1 MLSITRKEG
10 QSFYIGDE
18 ITVTVKRARSGNAV
32 IRINAPREISIMRSE
47 LSAVSPDGIPLP
59 DVEFMTDEY

>member
-18 ITVTVKRARSGNAV
+18 VIVTVKRARSGNAV
-32 IRINAPREISIMRSE
+32 IRIKAPRNVTVMRAELATESIDS
-47 LSAVSPDGIPLP
+47 IPLA
-59 DVEFMTDEY
+59 DVEFLVDLE